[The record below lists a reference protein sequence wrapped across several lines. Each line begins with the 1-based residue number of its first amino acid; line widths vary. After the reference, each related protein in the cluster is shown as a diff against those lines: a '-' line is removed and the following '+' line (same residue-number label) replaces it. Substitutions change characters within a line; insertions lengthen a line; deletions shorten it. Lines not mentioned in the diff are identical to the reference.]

1 MRKVAALLS
10 IAVIILIIDGTM
22 TYDFFDLE
30 NKSFDFWLAAGLTVV
45 IFIVLWFAETS
56 QRPNK
61 PGNDN

>member
-1 MRKVAALLS
+1 
-10 IAVIILIIDGTM
+10 M

-61 PGNDN
+61 PGNGN